1 MSELEIFEKLKEIFV
16 LVVNRNADVSKITIK
31 DNIINDLGVS
41 SVGLIYLIVAIEET
55 FGVDMSEVS
64 VNTFQT
70 IEDVIKYIQGKAL

>member
-16 LVVNRNADVSKITIK
+16 LVVNRNADVSKITMK

-70 IEDVIKYIQGKAL
+70 IEDVIKYIQGKM

>member
-16 LVVNRNADVSKITIK
+16 LVVNHNADVSKITIK

-41 SVGLIYLIVAIEET
+41 SVGLIYLIVAIEEA

-70 IEDVIKYIQGKAL
+70 IEDVIKYIQGKM

>member
-70 IEDVIKYIQGKAL
+70 IEDVIKYIQGKM

>member
-16 LVVNRNADVSKITIK
+16 LVVNRNAEVSKITIK

-70 IEDVIKYIQGKAL
+70 IEDVIKYIQGKM

>member
-16 LVVNRNADVSKITIK
+16 LVVNRNADVSKITMK

-70 IEDVIKYIQGKAL
+70 IEDVIKYIQGKI